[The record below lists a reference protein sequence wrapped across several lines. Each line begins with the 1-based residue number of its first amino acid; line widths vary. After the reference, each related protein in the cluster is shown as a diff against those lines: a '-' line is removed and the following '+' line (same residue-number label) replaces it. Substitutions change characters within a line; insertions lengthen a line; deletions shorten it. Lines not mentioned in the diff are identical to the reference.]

1 MSASPQGPIL
11 EEIGRA
17 RTSARLAA
25 ALERIADLLAARS
38 DALCIDG
45 PELARRLRISERHLR
60 RLDDQGALPQAINFG
75 GSKRWFV
82 AEIEAWLRAG
92 APSRREWSQMR
103 ETALAGV
110 RDHEQLSA

>member
-1 MSASPQGPIL
+1 MTAPSEGPIL
-11 EEIGRA
+11 QGSGPA
-17 RTSARLAA
+17 RNSARLAD

-45 PELARRLRISERHLR
+45 PELARRLSISERHLR

-75 GSKRWFV
+75 ECKRWFV

-92 APSRREWSQMR
+92 APPRREWSQMR

-110 RDHEQLSA
+110 RAAEQGCV